1 MISLI
6 HPSRGRAE
14 QARKTLDLW
23 VARSSG
29 SRKIEYILSIDSSDV
44 QKSGYAKMCDAY
56 QVDAMALDSVKILVR
71 GNTSVV
77 EATNHAARHATGE
90 IFIYLSDDFE
100 CPQNWDTLI
109 IESVRNLCPKQPEW
123 LLKVDDC
130 LQPFHAD
137 VVTIPIMSKALYNRL
152 GYFWHPGYKSMFV
165 DQDLIHTCINN
176 NWLLLDES
184 LKFPHLH
191 YSNSKAPMDETY
203 KASSAHWDSGKA
215 FYHKRK
221 QLKFPL

>member
-14 QARKTLDLW
+14 QARRTIDLW
-23 VARSSG
+23 LSRASG
-29 SRKIEYILSIDSSDV
+29 TRKIEYILSVDSD
-44 QKSGYAKMCDAY
+44 
-56 QVDAMALDSVKILVR
+56 DSQAGLYFFGKGFPLGKNADIIKVLMHENK
-71 GNTSVV
+71 SVV
-77 EATNHAARHATGE
+77 EATNHAAKHATGE

-100 CPQNWDTLI
+100 CPQNWDTII

-137 VVTIPIMSKALYNRL
+137 VVTIPIMSRALYNRL

-165 DQDLIHTCINN
+165 DQDLLHTCINN

>member
-14 QARKTLDLW
+14 QARRTIDLW
-23 VARSSG
+23 LSRASG
-29 SRKIEYILSIDSSDV
+29 TRKIQYILSIDADDP
-44 QKSGYAKMCDAY
+44 QKREYCSRSFMWGSC
-56 QVDAMALDSVKILVR
+56 LDSMAILHR
-71 GNTSVV
+71 ENKSVV
-77 EATNHAARHATGE
+77 EATNHAAKHATGE

-109 IESVRNLCPKQPEW
+109 IESVRKLCPKQPEW

-165 DQDLIHTCINN
+165 DQDLLHTCINN

-191 YSNSKAPMDETY
+191 YSNDKAPMDDTY

>member
-1 MISLI
+1 MITLI

-14 QARKTLDLW
+14 QARKTIERW
-23 VARSSG
+23 MSMASG
-29 SRKIEYILSIDSSDV
+29 ARKIQYILSIDITDPKKGDYAGVGFLWNSS
-44 QKSGYAKMCDAY
+44 
-56 QVDAMALDSVKILVR
+56 LDSMLFLLR
-71 GNTSVV
+71 DNNSVV
-77 EATNHAARHATGE
+77 EATNHAAKHASGE
-90 IFIYLSDDFE
+90 ILIYLSDDFE

-109 IESVRNLCPKQPEW
+109 IESVRKLCPKQPEW

-165 DQDLIHTCINN
+165 DQDLLHTCINN

-191 YSNSKAPMDETY
+191 YSNDKAPMDETY

-221 QLKFPL
+221 QMKFPL